1 MFEGGQH
8 HLRGEG
14 GRRGRLV
21 GYSPNQMGDKRE
33 CGGGRKGGM
42 EEEEGAPTLTLR
54 GQRKKKTEKENC
66 WKKMSHEGGGDKR
79 KSGSENE
86 SVAPTSSSLNFP
98 APPV

>member
-54 GQRKKKTEKENC
+54 GQRKKKQKKKTAGRKCVTKEVETRERVGL
-66 WKKMSHEGGGDKR
+66 KMKVLLLHL
-79 KSGSENE
+79 
-86 SVAPTSSSLNFP
+86 AP
-98 APPV
+98 

>member
-54 GQRKKKTEKENC
+54 GQRKKNR
-66 WKKMSHEGGGDKR
+66 KR
-79 KSGSENE
+79 KLLEENE
-86 SVAPTSSSLNFP
+86 SRRRWRQEKEWV
-98 APPV
+98 